1 MGVNVPIRNAI
12 HGITIAQSIPCW
24 ERPEVLRAGGPQI
37 GIDRF
42 RPNIHVDGCKAFEE
56 DEMKALVL
64 NSPEARI
71 VMAGGC

>member
-1 MGVNVPIRNAI
+1 LGYVI
-12 HGITIAQSIPCW
+12 HDGGITIAQTINPM
-24 ERPEVLRAGGPQI
+24 EKRPEVLRAGGPQI

-64 NSPEARI
+64 SSSDAQI
-71 VMAGGC
+71 VMVMAVGC

>member
-1 MGVNVPIRNAI
+1 M
-12 HGITIAQSIPCW
+12 
-24 ERPEVLRAGGPQI
+24 EKRPEVLRAGGPQI

-64 NSPEARI
+64 SCSDAQI
-71 VMAGGC
+71 VMVMVVGC